1 MPLPNDA
8 VAPTG
13 YAPFS
18 TSNPADNRVYAF
30 LTYAQG
36 GQKVSI
42 ERRIS
47 RLLRKPQMAVIRE
60 VMETL
65 NGVAPGAAA
74 LAQKPFV
81 RAQATQPG
89 TVTDVGSMGGV
100 RQVDTVNLINR
111 NTVSSDQS
119 YILALLTNRFG
130 PVIPTGYPG
139 DLSGNGGGGKLNTHS
154 F

>member
-1 MPLPNDA
+1 MPLPADA

-18 TSNPADNRVYAF
+18 SGNTLDSGVYSF

-60 VMETL
+60 VIETL
-65 NGVAPGAAA
+65 NGAAVGGTA
-74 LAQKPFV
+74 LATKPLV
-81 RAQATQPG
+81 RAQTTSPG
-89 TVTDVGSMGGV
+89 DPLELTELGGV
-100 RQVDTVNLINR
+100 RQVDVVNLINR
-111 NTVSSDQS
+111 VTVASDET
-119 YILALLTNRFG
+119 YVDALLQVRHG
-130 PVIPTGYPG
+130 QAIASYPV
-139 DLSGNGGGGKLNTHS
+139 DLGGNGGGGKLNR
-154 F
+154 

>member
-8 VAPTG
+8 IAPTG

-18 TSNPADNRVYAF
+18 TSNPLDAKVYSF

-47 RLLRKPQMAVIRE
+47 KLLRKPQMAVIRE

-65 NGVAPGAAA
+65 NGAAPGSAA
-74 LAQKPFV
+74 LATKPLV
-81 RAQATQPG
+81 RAQDTTTG
-89 TVTDVGSMGGV
+89 DVTTIGELGGS
-100 RQVDTVNLINR
+100 RPVDTVNLINR
-111 NTVSSDQS
+111 NTVASDQAYVLS
-119 YILALLTNRFG
+119 LLTNRFG
-130 PVIPTGYPG
+130 PVIPTGYPT
-139 DLSGNGGGGKLNTHS
+139 DVSGVGGGGKLGS
-154 F
+154 L

>member
-13 YAPFS
+13 FAPFS
-18 TSNPADNRVYAF
+18 TSNPADAFVYAF
-30 LTYAQG
+30 LTYGQG

-47 RLLRKPQMAVIRE
+47 KLLRKPQMAVIRE

-65 NGVAPGAAA
+65 NGAAPGSAA

-81 RAQATQPG
+81 RAQATSPG
-89 TVTDVGSMGGV
+89 TVTGIGDLGGN
-100 RQVDTVNLINR
+100 RTVDTVNLINR
-111 NTVSSDQS
+111 NTVASDQA

-130 PVIPTGYPG
+130 PVIPTGYPT